1 MEDSA
6 DMTPREHIDRV
17 DTLLDA
23 EKWRE
28 AMAFAATGIETIW
41 PALSTE
47 ELNNLTGLME
57 MSATMAW
64 IEENTNAQLPADPAI
79 RLDDQIDVTPR

>member
-6 DMTPREHIDRV
+6 DMTPREYIDRV

-28 AMAFAATGIETIW
+28 AIAFAATGIETIW

-47 ELNNLTGLME
+47 ELNRLTGLME
-57 MSATMAW
+57 MAATMAW
-64 IEENTNAQLPADPAI
+64 IKENANAQSLDDAAI
-79 RLDDQIDVTPR
+79 RLDDQIDVTSR